1 MATLWYSC
9 SNNVAWFEP
18 VSYEKRR
25 IRAISDQT
33 HTHKGELSEYGDVYQ
48 DLFDHVPCFITVQD
62 KNYKL
67 LRYNRE
73 FKEAFAPMP
82 GAHCYQAYKGLDE
95 KCPVCPVEK
104 TFEDGESHLSE
115 ESGPNKDGTT
125 LHWVV
130 KTSPIKNASGDI
142 IAVMEMCLDITHK
155 KKLEAKL
162 EKSERRY
169 RGIFNNIPNPLF
181 VLDAET
187 FEILDCNSSVETVYG
202 YPANE
207 IVNKNFLMFFNA
219 DERDDYAS
227 LLRKSKIINQAKHL
241 AKGGQELFVNIRISP
256 SEHLDRKSLLVTT
269 SDITQRLEI
278 EQQLIQS
285 SKMAT
290 LGEMATG
297 VAHELNQPLSVI
309 NSASDFF
316 IRKVNKD
323 EGIEGQTLLKL
334 STKIASNVERATKI
348 INHLREFGRKSDLSL
363 EKVRINEVLQRTCE
377 VLSQQLK
384 VRGIEV
390 MWELQEDIPMI
401 MADPLRLE
409 QVFINLLLNARDAI
423 EEKLELSGDEPYGGE
438 IKLKTSCHGDEV
450 TVEICDN
457 GPGIPESIKN
467 KIFEPFFTSKEV
479 GKGTGLGL
487 SISYGIIKECGG
499 RIQAVSRKNV
509 GTCFVITLP
518 AVK

>member
-1 MATLWYSC
+1 M
-9 SNNVAWFEP
+9 
-18 VSYEKRR
+18 
-25 IRAISDQT
+25 
-33 HTHKGELSEYGDVYQ
+33 
-48 DLFDHVPCFITVQD
+48 PCFITVQD
-62 KNYKL
+62 RNYKL

-73 FKEAFAPMP
+73 FKEAFAPGP
-82 GAHCYQAYKGLDE
+82 GDYCYQAYKGRDE

-130 KTSPIKNASGDI
+130 KTSPIKNAKGEI
-142 IAVMEMCLDITHK
+142 VAVMEMCLDITHK
-155 KKLEAKL
+155 KKLEEKL
-162 EKSERRY
+162 EKSEGRY

-187 FEILDCNSSVETVYG
+187 FEILDCNSSVEPVYG
-202 YPANE
+202 YQGNE
-207 IVNKNFLMFFNA
+207 IINKDFLMLFKA
-219 DERDDYAS
+219 EERDHYAS
-227 LLRKSKIINQAKHL
+227 LLRESKIINQAKHL
-241 AKGGQELFVNIRISP
+241 AKDGKELFVNIRISP
-256 SEHLDRKSLLVTT
+256 SEHLDKKSLLVTT

-316 IRKVNKD
+316 MRKVNKD
-323 EGIEGQTLLKL
+323 EDIEAQTLHKL
-334 STKIASNVERATKI
+334 SNKIASNVERATKI
-348 INHLREFGRKSDLSL
+348 INHMREFGRKSDLTL
-363 EKVRINEVLQRTCE
+363 EKIHINDVLKRTCD
-377 VLSQQLK
+377 VLNQQLK
-384 VRGIEV
+384 VRGIGV
-390 MWELQEDIPMI
+390 IWALQEDIPLI
-401 MADPLRLE
+401 KADPLRME

-423 EEKLELSGDEPYGGE
+423 EEKLENAGDESYGGE
-438 IKLKTSCHGDEV
+438 ITLKTSCHGDEV
-450 TVEICDN
+450 TVEVCDN
-457 GPGIPESIKN
+457 GPGIPETIKDR
-467 KIFEPFFTSKEV
+467 IFEPFFTSKEV

-499 RIQAVSRKNV
+499 RIQAVSRNNL
-509 GTCFVITLP
+509 GTCFVIHLP
-518 AVK
+518 ALN

>member
-1 MATLWYSC
+1 
-9 SNNVAWFEP
+9 
-18 VSYEKRR
+18 
-25 IRAISDQT
+25 
-33 HTHKGELSEYGDVYQ
+33 LSEYGDVYQ

-73 FKEAFAPMP
+73 FKETFAPMP
-82 GAHCYQAYKGLDE
+82 GDFCYQAYKGRGE
-95 KCPVCPVEK
+95 KCHVCPVEQ

-130 KTSPIKNASGDI
+130 KTSAIKNSKGDI
-142 IAVMEMCLDITHK
+142 VAVMEMCLDITHK
-155 KKLEAKL
+155 KKLEEKL
-162 EKSERRY
+162 EKSEGRY

-187 FEILDCNSSVETVYG
+187 LEILDCNNSVEKVYG
-202 YPANE
+202 YTGNE
-207 IVNKNFLMFFNA
+207 IINKNFLMFFKA
-219 DERDDYAS
+219 EERDDYS
-227 LLRKSKIINQAKHL
+227 SQLRNSKIINQAKHL
-241 AKGGQELFVNIRISP
+241 AKGARELFVNIRISP
-256 SEHLDRKSLLVTT
+256 SEHLDKKSLLVTT

-316 IRKVNKD
+316 VRKVNKD
-323 EGIEGQTLLKL
+323 EEIERQTLHKL
-334 STKIASNVERATKI
+334 STKIASNVARATKI
-348 INHLREFGRKSDLSL
+348 INHMREFGRKSDLSF
-363 EKVRINEVLQRTCE
+363 EKVCINDVLKRTCD
-377 VLSQQLK
+377 VLNQQLK

-390 MWELQEDIPMI
+390 KWALQEGIPMI
-401 MADPLRLE
+401 KADSLRLE
-409 QVFINLLLNARDAI
+409 QVFLNLLLNARDAI
-423 EEKLELSGDEPYGGE
+423 EEKLQSSEDELYGGE
-438 IKLKTSCHGDEV
+438 INLKTSCHGDEV

-457 GPGIPESIKN
+457 GPGIPESIEN

-487 SISYGIIKECGG
+487 SISYGIIRECGG
-499 RIQAVSRKNV
+499 RIQAVSRKNL

-518 AVK
+518 ALR

>member
-1 MATLWYSC
+1 MFLFPKMETW
-9 SNNVAWFEP
+9 
-18 VSYEKRR
+18 
-25 IRAISDQT
+25 AISEHT
-33 HTHKGELSEYGDVYQ
+33 HTNKGELSEYGDVYQ

-73 FKEAFAPMP
+73 FKEAFAPKP
-82 GAHCYQAYKGLDE
+82 GDHCYQAYKRRGE

-130 KTSPIKNASGDI
+130 KTSPIKNAKGEI
-142 IAVMEMCLDITHK
+142 VAVMEMCLDITHK
-155 KKLEAKL
+155 KKLEEKL
-162 EKSERRY
+162 EKSEGRY

-187 FEILDCNSSVETVYG
+187 YEILDCNSSVEAVYR
-202 YPANE
+202 YTRDE
-207 IVNKNFLMFFNA
+207 IINKDFLMFFKPE
-219 DERDDYAS
+219 ERDHYAS
-227 LLRKSKIINQAKHL
+227 LLRNSKVINQAKHL
-241 AKGGQELFVNIRISP
+241 AKGGEELFVNIRISP
-256 SEHLDRKSLLVTT
+256 SEHLDKKSLLVTT

-316 IRKVNKD
+316 TKKVKRN
-323 EGIEGQTLLKL
+323 EAIESQTLLKL

-348 INHLREFGRKSDLSL
+348 INHMREFGRKSDLTL
-363 EKVRINEVLQRTCE
+363 EKVHVNDVLKRTCE
-377 VLSQQLK
+377 VLKQQLK

-390 MWELQEDIPMI
+390 NWQLQEGIPMI
-401 MADPLRLE
+401 KADPLRLE

-423 EEKLELSGDEPYGGE
+423 EEKLERSPDGSFGGE
-438 IKLKTSCHGDEV
+438 ISLKTSCHGNEV
-450 TVEICDN
+450 TVEVCDN

-467 KIFEPFFTSKEV
+467 KIFEPFFTTKEV

-499 RIQAVSRKNV
+499 RIHAVSKENL
-509 GTCFVITLP
+509 GTCFVMTLP
-518 AVK
+518 ALK